1 MCLISPE
8 RLDIRTR
15 QELMGRLGDRG
26 GPRSWEVA
34 GHYVDIPGEVET
46 LARMPFDSIEAPY
59 GVVRLLNPEDL
70 LVERTLISVYPQPDE
85 SADACARKLIAVALS
100 GQVELDWQEARRLAE
115 LPEYRI
121 TPRLEHWS
129 AKLRMN
135 SGKPS
140 PYNS

>member
-1 MCLISPE
+1 VPDLAG

-15 QELMGRLGDRG
+15 QELMGRLGGRG

-34 GHYVDIPGEVET
+34 GQYVDILGEVET
-46 LARMPFDSIEAPY
+46 LARTPFDSIEAPY
-59 GVVRLLNPEDL
+59 GVVRLLSPEDL

-100 GQVELDWQEARRLAE
+100 GQVELDWQEARRLAQ

-121 TPRLEHWS
+121 VPTLEALVS
-129 AKLRMN
+129 EVANEL
-135 SGKPS
+135 GKPS